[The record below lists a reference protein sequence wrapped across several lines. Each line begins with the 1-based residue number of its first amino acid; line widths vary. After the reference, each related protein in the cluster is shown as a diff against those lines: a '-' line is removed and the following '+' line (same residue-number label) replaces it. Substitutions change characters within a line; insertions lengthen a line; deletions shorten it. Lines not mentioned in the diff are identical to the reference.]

1 MKKIIFGLAFTVGS
15 VLSVFACSDGGGED
29 YYYYNLFNQ
38 EITDAPEYSPFLMT
52 IDYGLYEARTK
63 YSKNENIED
72 WAKYLNISYD
82 NSHYLVFESSK
93 KSVDQLTKIGKS
105 SDDKLAFANADFIK
119 KNRQALLYLSYA
131 KYLEPYMFHNTI
143 EIEGAWDYEK
153 GEKNPAQ
160 LDYDKVKNVLVKS
173 WNAET
178 DIDLKIRYAYQLV
191 RFAHYTNRYK
201 EAVSLFKKYV
211 EVLNT
216 KSVMYYY
223 ALDQKAG
230 AERGLGNLIQANYD
244 FFEVFSHTKNKKE
257 SAYISMNFT
266 EDLDFNKLLKNAKT
280 DQEKMDLY
288 LLIGFK
294 DFSNPLAAMRQIIKI
309 NPNADQAKILF
320 ARAINLIER
329 THLLMNFNEGEEAG
343 KIPFFVSGGYMTP
356 ELSASFMNDVIQ
368 LGKAQAAVS
377 KDADFW
383 NLSVA
388 YLTIINRDFVNSENF
403 LSKVNS
409 KTSNYL
415 AQKDVIATFL
425 ELNKIEKITPE
436 IEQNLIKK
444 YGGLL
449 NFELVYPKDYEYGE
463 EIFTKEELAKS
474 KMKELVKDILANRYF
489 LQGNKAKAFLL
500 HNSIE
505 DFSNNVNWELL
516 NDFERL
522 NTKTNKTSFE
532 KYLTENIYFDDY
544 NPDTYRSVKKKSK
557 FVLADFLSDYKGTL
571 YLKEQKF
578 DLAKIEFSKVS
589 PKFYQESSKYYTDQN
604 PNSFNGY
611 SGITEG
617 VFGYNIKEC
626 FECPEKDVIINPYS
640 REFTFI
646 KNQMNKLELSD
657 VLMQLSNISKQ
668 MDERGV
674 KANLLLSN
682 FYYNTTGIGYFREL
696 LSFDITNFNG
706 PKFHDLL
713 SKEDE
718 IAEMSKNF
726 KNYYKDYSWYA
737 QFSSDFNISL
747 KYAEAALKNV
757 NNPELKTQIL
767 FAAAKAE
774 QGKFYFYADK
784 NLKKGNDWYLDYS
797 EASIIQYKVKNFRTY
812 FKQLK
817 TMTNTKTYT
826 SVKSNCAYFDAYVNM

>member
-1 MKKIIFGLAFTVGS
+1 MKNILLGLAFTICS

-29 YYYYNLFNQ
+29 YYFYNLFNQ
-38 EITDAPEYSPFLMT
+38 EISDAPEYSPFLLTM
-52 IDYGLYEARTK
+52 DYGLYDARTK

-93 KSVDQLTKIGKS
+93 KSVDQLTKTGKS

-131 KYLEPYMFHNTI
+131 KYLEPYMFHNNL

-178 DIDLKIRYAYQLV
+178 DIDLKMRYAYQLV

-309 NPNADQAKILF
+309 NPNADQAKILY

-415 AQKDVIATFL
+415 AQKDVITTFL
-425 ELNKIEKITPE
+425 ELNKIDKITPE

-474 KMKELVKDILANRYF
+474 KMKDLVKDILANRYF
-489 LQGNKAKAFLL
+489 LQGDKAKAFLL

-516 NDFERL
+516 NDFEL
-522 NTKTNKTSFE
+522 
-532 KYLTENIYFDDY
+532 
-544 NPDTYRSVKKKSK
+544 
-557 FVLADFLSDYKGTL
+557 
-571 YLKEQKF
+571 
-578 DLAKIEFSKVS
+578 
-589 PKFYQESSKYYTDQN
+589 
-604 PNSFNGY
+604 
-611 SGITEG
+611 
-617 VFGYNIKEC
+617 
-626 FECPEKDVIINPYS
+626 
-640 REFTFI
+640 
-646 KNQMNKLELSD
+646 
-657 VLMQLSNISKQ
+657 
-668 MDERGV
+668 
-674 KANLLLSN
+674 
-682 FYYNTTGIGYFREL
+682 
-696 LSFDITNFNG
+696 
-706 PKFHDLL
+706 
-713 SKEDE
+713 
-718 IAEMSKNF
+718 
-726 KNYYKDYSWYA
+726 
-737 QFSSDFNISL
+737 
-747 KYAEAALKNV
+747 
-757 NNPELKTQIL
+757 
-767 FAAAKAE
+767 
-774 QGKFYFYADK
+774 
-784 NLKKGNDWYLDYS
+784 
-797 EASIIQYKVKNFRTY
+797 
-812 FKQLK
+812 
-817 TMTNTKTYT
+817 
-826 SVKSNCAYFDAYVNM
+826 